1 MKELKQ
7 IIFKELKSIRRAI
20 NLACNEILKDEDLT
34 LTEEKVNE
42 LKEIIETNRYAEIRL
57 KLILL
62 ESEDWNEF
70 LEWEYEEENR

>member
-42 LKEIIETNRYAEIRL
+42 IGRAHV
-57 KLILL
+57 
-62 ESEDWNEF
+62 
-70 LEWEYEEENR
+70 